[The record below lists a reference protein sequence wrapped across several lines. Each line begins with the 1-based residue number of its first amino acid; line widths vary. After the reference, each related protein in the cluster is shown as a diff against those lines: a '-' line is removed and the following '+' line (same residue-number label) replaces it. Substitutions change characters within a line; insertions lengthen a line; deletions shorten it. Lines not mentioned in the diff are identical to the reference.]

1 MADLIKY
8 INDIPLCDI
17 DARSSIE
24 NIKNNYATK
33 TELNTKANASAIPTK
48 TSALTNDSGFI
59 TSLAGYAT
67 ESFVTHK
74 IAEAQL
80 NGGGSSVDLSNYAT
94 KAELS
99 NYADKNHVHSN
110 YLTAIPSEYI
120 TETEL
125 NNFNYNKTTIDQ
137 KVNLSN
143 YYTKQEVESKILEF
157 MGGKKL
163 VYKTQ
168 AQYNALSDTE
178 KNREDIV
185 YNIIDMPDQLVF
197 NANGDLVVTINGV
210 SKTFAPKA

>member
-1 MADLIKY
+1 MVNGKIKTLFS
-8 INDIPLCDI
+8 DK
-17 DARSSIE
+17 E
-24 NIKNNYATK
+24 K
-33 TELNTKANASAIPTK
+33 TEGLFPRTKINAISDDNNIGLNAILENMNSEINTK
-48 TSALTNDSGFI
+48 
-59 TSLAGYAT
+59 AT
-67 ESFVTHK
+67 ESFVTNK

-80 NGGGSSVDLSNYAT
+80 NGGNGGVDLSGYAT

-99 NYADKNHVHSN
+99 NYADKNHVHNN

-125 NNFNYNKTTIDQ
+125 NDFTYNKTTIDQ
-137 KVNLSN
+137 KIDQTLGEIGDSITVDLSN

-168 AQYNALSDTE
+168 AQYNVLSDTE

-185 YNIIDMPDQLVF
+185 YNIIDVPDQLVF